1 MHTENPS
8 TRRPPARLRILATV
22 VALAGSLIALPA
34 LADNVEN
41 LERERAILID
51 TFLDPGLSVT
61 ERAARVETSQRRLV
75 DLERLV
81 LRDDSLTGRNTPTIR
96 RAFNNYDLTF
106 LVHASTEHGMSVLDQ
121 WLDQLGYTTEAILA
135 ADRKRRGQ

>member
-1 MHTENPS
+1 MQLTANLARRTI
-8 TRRPPARLRILATV
+8 TRNRILACA
-22 VALAGSLIALPA
+22 VALAGALASLPA

-41 LERERAILID
+41 LERERAILIG
-51 TFLDPGLSVT
+51 TLLDPGISVT
-61 ERAARVETSQRRLV
+61 ERAARIETSERRLV

-106 LVHASTEHGMSVLDQ
+106 LVHASSERGMSVLDQ
-121 WLDQLGYTTEAILA
+121 WLDQLGYTTEAILS
-135 ADRKRRGQ
+135 ADRRRR